1 MHQMFTSATRS
12 ATEPCALT
20 ATHCDAQPIYTYH
33 EPKHAYI
40 HISSIYIRNR
50 ALRTDSNTLRRATN
64 IYISRT
70 QTCTNPNMHIY
81 TYRLYISAKEPCAL
95 TATHCDAQPIY
106 PYHEPKHAHIHI
118 SFIYIRNRALRT
130 DCNTLQ
136 RAIHIFMSCSAY
148 VFVDVVCVFVDVVY
162 VFVDVLSLHV
172 M

>member
-1 MHQMFTSATRS
+1 MHHIFTSATRS

-20 ATHCDAQPIYTYH
+20 ATHCNAQLIYIQYDIFYCHTVKHPCNMHHIFTSATRSATEPCALTATHCNAQPIYTYH

-40 HISSIYIRNR
+40 HISF
-50 ALRTDSNTLRRATN
+50 
-64 IYISRT
+64 
-70 QTCTNPNMHIY
+70 
-81 TYRLYISAKEPCAL
+81 
-95 TATHCDAQPIY
+95 
-106 PYHEPKHAHIHI
+106 IH
-118 SFIYIRNRALRT
+118 IRNRALRT

-136 RAIHIFMSCSAY
+136 RATHINMSCSAY